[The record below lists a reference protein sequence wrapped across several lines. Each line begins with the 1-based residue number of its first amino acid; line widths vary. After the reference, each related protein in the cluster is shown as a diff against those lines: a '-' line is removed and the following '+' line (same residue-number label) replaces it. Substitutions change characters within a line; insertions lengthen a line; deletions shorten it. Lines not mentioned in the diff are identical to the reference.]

1 MYSRSFCFRLYKQN
15 KRGELTIIWYKKLE
29 INLGNIKKNLK
40 VIKNFLPAD
49 TQILPVIKNDAY
61 GHGLLK
67 VAHVLSEEKVF
78 GFGLSEPEEAL
89 ILRKEGFSQPILL
102 LSGFEKDWLSEM
114 YNLEIT
120 PIVTSL
126 NTFEWLRNFVK
137 SRNVKWKFHLKVD
150 TGMHR
155 FGIDL
160 EELDNLIKKIK
171 DSPYLFLEGIM
182 THLSCSEKPE
192 HKLTQTQLENLKKA
206 LEKLKIN
213 GINPKYVHFANSGS
227 IIFLTEK
234 GNLVRPGISIYGGY
248 PSFKARE
255 LVKLYPVMTLK
266 SRIVEIKKIKKGEY
280 AGYGPN
286 FRAKKDTILGLI
298 PVGYGDGYPKILSN
312 RGFAYY
318 KGKKVNVVGNVSMKV
333 LYLDIT
339 DVENPQIGDEVILLG
354 GENEEVPAD
363 KLAELAETISYELF
377 CNLGRSIPRE
387 YRYA

>member
-1 MYSRSFCFRLYKQN
+1 MYSRSFCLRLYKQD

-29 INLGNIKKNLK
+29 INLENIKKNLRA
-40 VIKNFLPAD
+40 IKNFLPAN

-61 GHGLLK
+61 GHGLLE
-67 VAHVLSEEKVF
+67 VARVLFEEKVF

-89 ILRKEGFSQPILL
+89 VLRKEGFSQPILL

-114 YNLEIT
+114 YNLKIT
-120 PIVTSL
+120 PVVTSL

-137 SRNVKWKFHLKVD
+137 NRNVKWRFHLKVD

-160 EELDNLIKKIK
+160 EELDTLIEKMK
-171 DSPYLFLEGIM
+171 SSSYLFLEGVM
-182 THLSCSEKPE
+182 THLSCAEKPE
-192 HKLTQTQLENLKKA
+192 HELTQLQLENLKKV
-206 LEKLKIN
+206 LERLKIN
-213 GINPKYVHFANSGS
+213 GINPKYVHFANSGG

-234 GNLVRPGISIYGGY
+234 GNLVRPGISIYGSY

-255 LVKLYPVMTLK
+255 LVKLYPVMSLK
-266 SRIVEIKKIKKGEY
+266 SRIVEIKKIKRGEY

-286 FRAKKDTILGLI
+286 FRAQRDTILGLV
-298 PVGYGDGYPKILSN
+298 PVGYGDGYPRILSN

-318 KGKKVNVVGNVSMKV
+318 KGKKVHVVGNVSMKA

-339 DVENPQIGDEVILLG
+339 EVENPQIGDEVILLG
-354 GENEEVPAD
+354 GDNEEVPVD

-377 CNLGRSIPRE
+377 CSLGKSIPRE
-387 YRYA
+387 YKYA